1 MSQSIIPISTEN
13 ASYADWY
20 NGKIRLDRCGK
31 VRTLKIAWDGN
42 ISTSGVTLC
51 TLDARD
57 RPPAE
62 LTASI
67 PGWLVSNRQRV
78 VVGTNG
84 PVRLISNAGS
94 YSDFFFAQISWI
106 VQ

>member
-1 MSQSIIPISTEN
+1 MSQSVIPISTEN
-13 ASYADWY
+13 VSCTDWQG
-20 NGKIRLDRCGK
+20 GKVRLDRCGK

-42 ISTSGVTLC
+42 ISTSGVTLA
-51 TLDARD
+51 TLDVGD

-67 PGWLVSNRQRV
+67 PGWLASNRQRV
-78 VVGTNG
+78 VIGMNGT
-84 PVRLISNAGS
+84 VRLISNTGA

-106 VQ
+106 VP